1 VALHS
6 VCGDPSRPVMLKTS
20 FWGGIRVQLGL
31 RAWSGADRI
40 PSRPGGP
47 RWSRLSSHNFQSHH
61 AARARSDGKTGYLL
75 EITTQLGS
83 LHEILIQLNFEVAA
97 ICPIVF
103 VIALITECR
112 VTVYIELNSIFSLF
126 HSMG

>member
-1 VALHS
+1 
-6 VCGDPSRPVMLKTS
+6 MLKTA

-47 RWSRLSSHNFQSHH
+47 RWSSHNFQSHA

-83 LHEILIQLNFEVAA
+83 LHEILIQLKFEVAA

-103 VIALITECR
+103 VIALITE
-112 VTVYIELNSIFSLF
+112 LKPGLGPLSD
-126 HSMG
+126 